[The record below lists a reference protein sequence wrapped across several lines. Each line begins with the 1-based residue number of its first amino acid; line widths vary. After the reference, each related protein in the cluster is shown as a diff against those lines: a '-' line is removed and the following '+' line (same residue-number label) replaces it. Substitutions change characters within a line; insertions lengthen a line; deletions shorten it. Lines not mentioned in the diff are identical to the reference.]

1 MSFSLMKT
9 KKQAIDVW
17 SVKSLE
23 TTHARKKYKAPDFGG
38 PGQPFGEGHPLWWRM
53 RNRWRH
59 HLVPFQG
66 ESLGLDWVV
75 IVVVVVLILTGII
88 RLVRVLFIE
97 CIKIVLFNQCLYE
110 EKSEEVK
117 KSETNESGLLVLR
130 GTLCSRRARFCCCSM
145 RSEAEAGGE
154 AALILRTTRILS
166 SGRGGRHSVSRLWT
180 LMVWSCSNPPSVNWI
195 IHEGIPYV
203 TCNSPCG
210 TWEMYGFCH
219 KIQMGPIPHQYAL
232 PQQ

>member
-117 KSETNESGLLVLR
+117 KSETNESGLLVL
-130 GTLCSRRARFCCCSM
+130 LLYYEVPCVHAAPVF
-145 RSEAEAGGE
+145 A
-154 AALILRTTRILS
+154 AALWDQRQR
-166 SGRGGRHSVSRLWT
+166 REEKR
-180 LMVWSCSNPPSVNWI
+180 PSYCVQPEYCLLA
-195 IHEGIPYV
+195 EGED
-203 TCNSPCG
+203 TASHA
-210 TWEMYGFCH
+210 YG
-219 KIQMGPIPHQYAL
+219 P
-232 PQQ
+232 